1 MNPGMTSSEYAALQE
16 SAKALHVSVQ
26 SLVPPS
32 PVAPSPVA
40 TSSTLQLAL
49 KDVAVLSREELIRKY
64 GSTIAD
70 KAIELTKSQPL
81 TAQQAFSEYQRAE
94 RAAKAKLGSD
104 LRATGKQ
111 VHLHSENE
119 YTQVIVKQ
127 LDLQLEGVNPSVDA
141 LLHAVFPDDPKKAT
155 SIGNS
160 TRKDRRKK
168 AFNSEAVRNHPIE
181 VAMQFTHGKGSMN
194 QRCSTGT
201 FRQSL
206 GIGRTLFKSCDRITK
221 LEARVQLL
229 EQQMESTKNR
239 EALADAGYTTPKEM
253 VLSRHAAGIGPSGI
267 AKELEMEVERVR
279 SIIYR
284 SKKPSRK

>member
-1 MNPGMTSSEYAALQE
+1 MNLGMTPSEYQALQE
-16 SAKALHVSVQ
+16 SGKALPAAPLHSAPVVPQPVQQLNERERMVQ
-26 SLVPPS
+26 SLAKEFAGKS
-32 PVAPSPVA
+32 RAELQ
-40 TSSTLQLAL
+40 STLGMGLGAE
-49 KDVAVLSREELIRKY
+49 VAD
-64 GSTIAD
+64 AMQ
-70 KAIELTKSQPL
+70 SQPL
-81 TAQQAFSEYQRAE
+81 TAQQAYGKRQRAE
-94 RAAKAKLGSD
+94 RAANAEFRKD
-104 LRATGKQ
+104 LAAAGIQ
-111 VHLHSENE
+111 VQQHSENE

-127 LDLQLEGVNPSVDA
+127 LDLQLEGVNPSVNA

-181 VAMQFTHGKGSMN
+181 VAMQLTHGRGSMN

-239 EALADAGYTTPKEM
+239 EALADAGATSSRDK
-253 VLSRHAAGIGPSGI
+253 VLALTHEGKGPSEI
-267 AKELEMEVERVR
+267 AELLDMPYETVR
-279 SIIYR
+279 TIRRR
-284 SKKPSRK
+284 SKQ